1 MSPIA
6 NMLIEL
12 KNAQMVLKDHVMLPY
27 SEFKFALANLLQE
40 KGFVSNVEKKKR
52 KGRKSDLNYIFIK
65 LKYSDNV
72 GMIKDVKLISKPS
85 RRVYKTKQE
94 LGKVLN
100 GFGLSLVSTS
110 SGLMTGE
117 DASKKGVGGE
127 LICEIY

>member
-12 KNAQMVLKDHVMLPY
+12 KNAQMVSKDHVMLPY
-27 SEFKFALANLLQE
+27 SDFKFALASLLQD
-40 KGFVSNVEKKKR
+40 KGYVSLVEKKKR
-52 KGRKSDLNYIFIK
+52 KGRKGDLTYIFIK
-65 LKYSDNV
+65 LKYNDNV

-85 RRVYKTKQE
+85 RRIYKGKSD

-100 GFGLSLVSTS
+100 GHGLSIVSTS
-110 SGLMTGE
+110 SGVMTGE
-117 DASKKGVGGE
+117 DAAQKGVGGE